1 MDIAKQVIK
10 IKKEER
16 KKYRE
21 DHPYKIISKTSIY
34 KKPKN
39 KKDRK

>member
-1 MDIAKQVIK
+1 MDIAEQVLEME
-10 IKKEER
+10 KEER

-21 DHPYKIISKTSIY
+21 NHPYKIISKTSIY
-34 KKPKN
+34 KKPKI